1 MCGIAGFLD
10 HSHNTLPYDLK
21 RVATGMAETMIAR
34 GPDDGGVWI
43 DQANKIALAHR
54 RLAVI
59 DLTPAGHQPM
69 VSRDKRYVLTYNGEI
84 YNSQELRNELERRN
98 QSFRGTSDSEILL
111 EACAT
116 WGVEQTVKRCIGM
129 FAFGLWDRQEHTLKL
144 VRDRL
149 GIKPLYWAQFGQLF
163 LFGSELK
170 ALRAHPGFL
179 AQIDFNAVATF
190 MRFSYIIAPQS
201 IYTNVYKL
209 EPACILTFQRGQPP
223 HIERY
228 WDIREIA
235 RQGAMAPQQFS
246 DAEGLECL
254 EHILEEAVRCRM
266 IADVPLGAFLSGG
279 VDSSTVVALMQ
290 KHRTTTLKTFTIGYP
305 QRDFDESQYA
315 RKISAHLGT
324 DHRELIVEP
333 HHIHQ
338 ILPQLPECYD
348 EPFSDTAQIPTFLV
362 SQLTRQE
369 VTVALSG
376 DGGDELFAG
385 YNRYFKVEKKWQRVT
400 KMPKAVRP
408 TLSRVLRIFPHLF
421 DEFMGRGPRKISNI
435 SKKLRR
441 LGETYV
447 WPNGDALNR
456 HLLSRWGDP
465 MTVVPGAVLE
475 PKGAFWDDTL
485 EKELPDL
492 VTRLQFTDIVTNI
505 PDQVLTRFDRA
516 SMAVSLEV
524 RVPILDHRVVEFV
537 WSLPRHMKI
546 RHGERKWLLRQILY
560 KYVPKKLIERP
571 KMGFGIPL
579 DDWIRG
585 PLRDWA
591 EELLSERTLKETG
604 LLNPLPI
611 RKKWSQHLSGTYDFK
626 KQLWSALM
634 LQAWYQRW
642 M

>member
-1 MCGIAGFLD
+1 MCGITGYWD
-10 HSHNTLPYDLK
+10 HSQGGLRYDLK
-21 RVATGMAETMIAR
+21 RVATGMAETMHAR

-43 DQANKIALAHR
+43 DQANGIGFAHR
-54 RLAVI
+54 RLAVV
-59 DLTPAGHQPM
+59 DLTSTGHQPM
-69 VSRDKRYVLTYNGEI
+69 VSHDKRYVLIYNGEI
-84 YNSQELRNELERRN
+84 YNSQELRNELKARH
-98 QSFRGTSDSEILL
+98 QSFRGTSDSEVLL
-111 EACAT
+111 EACAA
-116 WGVEQTVKRCIGM
+116 WGVEHTVKRCIGM
-129 FAFGLWDRQEHTLKL
+129 FAFCLWDRQERTLKL

-149 GIKPLYWAQFGQLF
+149 GIKPLYWAHIGQLF

-170 ALRAHPGFL
+170 ALRAHPGFI
-179 AQIDFNAVATF
+179 AQIDHNAVATF
-190 MRFSYIIAPQS
+190 MRFSYIISPQS
-201 IYTNVYKL
+201 IYKNVFKL
-209 EPACILTFQRGQPP
+209 EPACILTFRIGEPLQ
-223 HIERY
+223 IERY

-235 RQGAMAPQQFS
+235 RRGVMAPRNLS
-246 DAEGLECL
+246 DTEGLEGL
-254 EHILEEAVRCRM
+254 EEILEDAVRCRM

-279 VDSSTVVALMQ
+279 VDSSVVVALMQ
-290 KHRTTTLKTFTIGYP
+290 KHATSPLKTFTIGYSE
-305 QRDFDESQYA
+305 RDFDESDYA
-315 RKISAHLGT
+315 RKISEHLGT

-333 HHIHQ
+333 RHIQ
-338 ILPQLPECYD
+338 EILPQLPEWYD

-362 SQLTRQE
+362 SQLTRQD

-385 YNRYFKVEKKWQRVT
+385 YNRYFKVEKKWRRVA
-400 KMPKAVRP
+400 KMPEAIRP
-408 TLSRVLRIFPHLF
+408 ALSKVLGMFPHLF
-421 DEFMGRGPRKISNI
+421 DELLALGPRKIFDI

-441 LGETYV
+441 LSESFA
-447 WPNGDALNR
+447 WNNGDALNR
-456 HLLSRWGDP
+456 HLSSRWGDP
-465 MTVVPGAVLE
+465 MTVVPDAALE
-475 PKGAFWDDTL
+475 PKGAFWDDSL
-485 EKELPDL
+485 AKDLPDL

-524 RVPILDHRVVEFV
+524 RVPILDHRVVEFS

-546 RHGERKWLLRQILY
+546 RHGERKWILRHLLY

-579 DDWIRG
+579 DGWIRG

-591 EELLSERTLKETG
+591 EELLSERALKETG

-611 RKKWSQHLSGTYDFK
+611 RKKWSQHLSGTHDFK

>member
-1 MCGIAGFLD
+1 MCGITGFLD
-10 HSHNTLPYDLK
+10 HSQKSLRYDLK
-21 RVATGMAETMIAR
+21 GVATGMAETMISR

-43 DQANKIALAHR
+43 DQANGIGFAHR

-59 DLTPAGHQPM
+59 DLSSAGHQPM

-84 YNSQELRNELERRN
+84 YNSQELRKELEDRQ
-98 QSFRGTSDSEILL
+98 QSFRGTSDSEVLL

-116 WGVEQTVKRCIGM
+116 WGVEHTVKRCIGM
-129 FAFGLWDRQEHTLKL
+129 FAFSLWDRQERTLKL

-149 GIKPLYWAQFGQLF
+149 GIKPLYWAHFGQLF

-170 ALRAHPGFL
+170 ALRAHPGFI
-179 AQIDFNAVATF
+179 AQIDHNAVATF
-190 MRFSYIIAPQS
+190 MRFSYIISPQS
-201 IYTNVYKL
+201 IYKNVFKL
-209 EPACILTFQRGQPP
+209 EPACILTFRTGQPP
-223 HIERY
+223 QIERY

-235 RQGAMAPQQFS
+235 RRSVNAPRNLS
-246 DAEGLECL
+246 DTEGLEGL
-254 EHILEEAVRCRM
+254 EAILEDAVRCRM

-279 VDSSTVVALMQ
+279 VDSSVVVALMQ
-290 KHRTTTLKTFTIGYP
+290 KHHTSPLKTFTIGYSES
-305 QRDFDESQYA
+305 DFDESEYA
-315 RKISAHLGT
+315 RKISEHLGT

-333 HHIHQ
+333 QHIRE
-338 ILPQLPECYD
+338 ILPQLPEWYD

-362 SQLTRQE
+362 SQLTRKE

-385 YNRYFKVEKKWQRVT
+385 YNRYFKVEKKWRRVAG
-400 KMPKAVRP
+400 MPEAIRP
-408 TLSRVLRIFPHLF
+408 ALSKVLGMLPHLF
-421 DEFMGRGPRKISNI
+421 DKLLPLASRKIFDI

-441 LGETYV
+441 LSESFA
-447 WPNGDALNR
+447 WNNGDALNR

-465 MTVVPGAVLE
+465 MAIVPHAVLE

-485 EKELPDL
+485 AKDLPDL

-524 RVPILDHRVVEFV
+524 RVPILDHRVVEFA

-546 RHGERKWLLRQILY
+546 RDGERKWILRQILY

-579 DDWIRG
+579 DGWLRG

-591 EELLSERTLKETG
+591 EDLLSERSLQETG
-604 LLNPLPI
+604 VLNPLPI
-611 RKKWSQHLSGTYDFK
+611 RKKWSQHLAGTHDFK
-626 KQLWSALM
+626 KQLWSVLM
-634 LQAWYQRW
+634 LQAWHRRW

>member
-10 HSHNTLPYDLK
+10 HSQYSLRYDFK
-21 RVATGMAETMIAR
+21 GVATGMAETMLAR

-43 DQANKIALAHR
+43 DQANKIGLAHR

-59 DLTPAGHQPM
+59 DLTSAGHQPM
-69 VSRDKRYVLTYNGEI
+69 VSCDRRYVLTYNGEI
-84 YNSQELRNELERRN
+84 YNSQELRNELESRN
-98 QSFRGTSDSEILL
+98 QSFRGTSDSEVLL

-116 WGVEQTVKRCIGM
+116 WGVEQTAKRCIGM
-129 FAFGLWDRQEHTLKL
+129 FAFSLWDRQEHTLKL

-170 ALRAHPGFL
+170 ALRAHPGFI
-179 AQIDFNAVATF
+179 AQIDHNAVATF
-190 MRFSYIIAPQS
+190 MRFSYIISPQS
-201 IYTNVYKL
+201 IYKNVFKL
-209 EPACILTFQRGQPP
+209 EPACILTFRIGQPP
-223 HIERY
+223 QIERY

-235 RQGAMAPQQFS
+235 RQGVMASRNLS
-246 DAEGLECL
+246 DTEGIEGLE
-254 EHILEEAVRCRM
+254 EILEDAVRCRM

-279 VDSSTVVALMQ
+279 VDSSAVVALMQ
-290 KHRTTTLKTFTIGYP
+290 KHGTSPLKTFTIGYSE
-305 QRDFDESQYA
+305 RDFDESEYA
-315 RKISAHLGT
+315 RKIAEHLGT
-324 DHRELIVEP
+324 HHRELIVEP
-333 HHIHQ
+333 RHIHE
-338 ILPQLPECYD
+338 ILPRLPEWYD
-348 EPFSDTAQIPTFLV
+348 EPFSDTAQIPTFLL

-385 YNRYFKVEKKWQRVT
+385 YNRYFKVEKKWRRVAE
-400 KMPKAVRP
+400 MPEAVRP
-408 TLSRVLRIFPHLF
+408 ALSKILGIFPHLF
-421 DEFMGRGPRKISNI
+421 DELLALGPRKISNI

-441 LGETYV
+441 LGESFT
-447 WPNGDALNR
+447 WENGDALNR
-456 HLLSRWGDP
+456 HLLSRWGNP
-465 MTVVPGAVLE
+465 MTIVPGAVLE

-485 EKELPDL
+485 AKDLPDL

-546 RHGERKWLLRQILY
+546 RHGERKWILRQILY

-579 DDWIRG
+579 DGWIRG
-585 PLRDWA
+585 PLRDWS
-591 EELLSERTLKETG
+591 EELLSERALKEAG
-604 LLNPLPI
+604 LLNPVPI
-611 RKKWSQHLSGTYDFK
+611 RKKWAQHLSGTYDFK
-626 KQLWSALM
+626 KQLWSVLM